1 VAREESDRRRGFV
14 AQLNMLAG
22 MQTAEHISVN
32 IYAGARRGEK

>member
-1 VAREESDRRRGFV
+1 MESDRRRGFV
-14 AQLNMLAG
+14 AQLNMLASE